1 MFVIKFCL
9 KKQNFKYYKIMF
21 NLHQVNKVFAVTAIR
36 NIFHGLLDILY
47 PRHCF
52 ACDKSLHEEE
62 NTYICEN
69 CLNKIKVTEVRRCA
83 RCGFELGPGIASSG
97 KGCPECKNTSLRF
110 ENSFFVSDN
119 KGPLKNLIH
128 QFKYHKHVC
137 LIKPLGGLLTGLLQQ
152 GIMPEIDVVV
162 PVPLHWKKKQERG
175 FNQSELIAKK
185 ICRKLS
191 LPISVNN
198 LRRVK
203 NTLSQ
208 TRLSRLQRQ
217 KNVNGAFKVK
227 NPDMFFEKNVL
238 LVDDVLTTGITA
250 SECAR
255 NLKNA
260 GAKEVYL
267 LALAR
272 SRL

>member
-1 MFVIKFCL
+1 MPD
-9 KKQNFKYYKIMF
+9 
-21 NLHQVNKVFAVTAIR
+21 LHQENKAFLIIAMR
-36 NIFHGLLDILY
+36 NIFLGLLDILY

-52 ACDKSLHEEE
+52 ACDSSLHEEK
-62 NTYICEN
+62 NTYICED
-69 CLNKIKVTEVRRCA
+69 CMKEIRGTEARRCA
-83 RCGFELGPGIASSG
+83 RCGFELGRGITSSG
-97 KGCPECKNTSLRF
+97 KGCPECKSTSLGF
-110 ENSFFVSDN
+110 KKSFFVSDN
-119 KGPLKNLIH
+119 KGPLRNLIL

-137 LIKPLGGLLTGLLQQ
+137 LMKPLGDLLIGLLPQD
-152 GIMPEIDVVV
+152 IIPEIDVVV

-175 FNQSELIAKK
+175 FNQSELMAKE

-191 LPISVNN
+191 LPISTNN
-198 LRRVK
+198 LCRVK

-208 TRLSRLQRQ
+208 TQLSRLQRQ
-217 KNVNGAFKVK
+217 KNVNGAFKV
-227 NPDMFFEKNVL
+227 NDPDLFIEKNVL

-250 SECAR
+250 SECSR

-260 GAKEVYL
+260 GANEVYL

>member
-1 MFVIKFCL
+1 MVD
-9 KKQNFKYYKIMF
+9 
-21 NLHQVNKVFAVTAIR
+21 
-36 NIFHGLLDILY
+36 LLI
-47 PRHCF
+47 
-52 ACDKSLHEEE
+52 
-62 NTYICEN
+62 
-69 CLNKIKVTEVRRCA
+69 
-83 RCGFELGPGIASSG
+83 
-97 KGCPECKNTSLRF
+97 
-110 ENSFFVSDN
+110 
-119 KGPLKNLIH
+119 
-128 QFKYHKHVC
+128 
-137 LIKPLGGLLTGLLQQ
+137 GLLQQ
-152 GIMPEIDVVV
+152 DIIPKIDVVV

-175 FNQSELIAKK
+175 FNQSELMAKK

-191 LPISVNN
+191 LPISINN
-198 LRRVK
+198 LHRVK

-208 TRLSRLQRQ
+208 TQLSRLQRQ
-217 KNVNGAFKVK
+217 KNVNNAFKVK
-227 NPDMFFEKNVL
+227 NPDIFLEKNVL